1 MGNKLSTTS
10 PFSEVTFSD
19 VALSSEVTVGLLE
32 QHFMAK
38 ISSDGTPVNASKFV
52 RRVGPQL
59 GLGGQIAA
67 QRLFFL
73 LQTINDRRNND
84 VGIGSIGGSIGNA
97 NCPDSVTFQK
107 FAIAAWVYHRSD
119 MRQRQQIIFF
129 MFDSKRAGA
138 LNRQDL
144 ATLLLVTSAAENPET
159 YFPGLPL
166 RERPKA
172 QFRGWREQQQSLANR
187 GAKSRG
193 TDAVLP
199 GKYLGSETGGGTNG
213 STKKGMDQ
221 GGETGPSPAALAVAA
236 AADTAEARASQT
248 WAVAKPSV
256 SAEAKGYIDND
267 PNFLSEKSPFR
278 RFADVMADMALSR
291 FDLDRDG
298 KLSLTEFL
306 EFAST
311 AEQGCNGIGILS
323 DFETLLSSVLVN
335 PVEKNEAEGRW
346 HEETGRERRREEE
359 DGQENRSGVI
369 DKHGGEINET
379 SYSSI
384 LSPAPSTST
393 PLPSVPMVIEP
404 VSRKHR

>member
-10 PFSEVTFSD
+10 PFSEVTFSE

-38 ISSDGTPVNASKFV
+38 ISPDGTPVNVSKFV

-73 LQTINDRRNND
+73 LQTINDRHNND
-84 VGIGSIGGSIGNA
+84 VGIGGSIGNL
-97 NCPDSVTFQK
+97 NRPDSVTFQK

-119 MRQRQQIIFF
+119 MRHRQQIIFS

-144 ATLLLVTSAAENPET
+144 ATLLLVTSAAENPEA
-159 YFPGLPL
+159 YFPSRPL
-166 RERPKA
+166 RERPQA
-172 QFRGWREQQQSLANR
+172 QFRGWREKLQSPANR
-187 GAKSRG
+187 AKSSG

-199 GKYLGSETGGGTNG
+199 GKYLGPEKEGDTNG

-221 GGETGPSPAALAVAA
+221 GGETSPSPAALAVAA
-236 AADTAEARASQT
+236 AADTAIARASQT
-248 WAVAKPSV
+248 WTVAKPSV
-256 SAEAKGYIDND
+256 SAESKGYIDND

-278 RFADVMADMALSR
+278 PFADVMADMALSR
-291 FDLDRDG
+291 FDLDSDG

-306 EFAST
+306 DFASA

-323 DFETLLSSVLVN
+323 DFET
-335 PVEKNEAEGRW
+335 
-346 HEETGRERRREEE
+346 H
-359 DGQENRSGVI
+359 
-369 DKHGGEINET
+369 
-379 SYSSI
+379 
-384 LSPAPSTST
+384 
-393 PLPSVPMVIEP
+393 
-404 VSRKHR
+404 